1 MSVNSPHASP
11 SPVAHPDGFS
21 LVKGLQPLPPGFAR
35 AVVALGNFDGLH
47 RGHRA
52 VIGEAQRLAAALGLP
67 AGLLSFEP
75 HPRSFFK
82 PDAPLFRLTPAPLK
96 AALACAMGLQGLVEL
111 PFNHALA
118 GTSAHDFI
126 EEMLVRCLGIG
137 GIVIGHDFHFGK
149 GRAGSPEMIAE
160 MGARLGVPVSVVAAL
175 KEGEAPVS
183 SSQIR
188 DCLVQ
193 GDVEAAAH
201 LLGYRWLVRGEVVHG
216 DKRGRL
222 LGFPTANMILGK
234 DCALK
239 HGIYAV
245 RLAVDGVVHD
255 GVASFGRRPT
265 FDDGAPRL
273 ETFVFDF
280 DGDLYGKQVDVE
292 FCGFLR
298 GEAKFESVEALIV
311 QMDADCARARIVL
324 SEQGQGLSV
333 LADVCRHSPLY

>member
-1 MSVNSPHASP
+1 MSVHSPAATSRSVP
-11 SPVAHPDGFS
+11 NPDGFC
-21 LVKGLQPLPPGFAR
+21 LVQGLHPLPQGFGR

-52 VIGEAQRLAAALGLP
+52 VIREAQRLASSLGLP

-96 AALACAMGLQGLVEL
+96 AALACAMGLQGVVEL

-126 EEMLVRCLGIG
+126 EEMLVNRLGIG

-149 GRAGSPEMIAE
+149 GREGSPEMIAE
-160 MGARLGVPVSVVAAL
+160 MGARLGIPVSVVAAL
-175 KEGEAPVS
+175 KEGGAPVS

-188 DCLVQ
+188 DCLIE
-193 GDVEAAAH
+193 GDVMAAAH
-201 LLGYRWLVRGEVVHG
+201 LLGYRWLVRSEVVHG

-222 LGFPTANMILGK
+222 LGFPTANMVLGT
-234 DCALK
+234 DCALR

-280 DGDLYGKQVDVE
+280 DGDLYGKQADVE

-298 GEAKFESVEALIV
+298 GEAKFDSVDALIA
-311 QMDADCARARIVL
+311 QMDADCARARSVL
-324 SEQGQGLSV
+324 SLGEGESV
-333 LADVCRHSPLY
+333 LADLCRY

>member
-1 MSVNSPHASP
+1 MSVHSPAATSR
-11 SPVAHPDGFS
+11 SVANPDGFC
-21 LVKGLQPLPPGFAR
+21 LVQGLHPLPQGFGR
-35 AVVALGNFDGLH
+35 AIVALGNFDGLH

-52 VIGEAQRLAAALGLP
+52 VISEAQRLASSLGLP

-96 AALACAMGLQGLVEL
+96 AALACAMGLQGVVEL

-126 EEMLVRCLGIG
+126 EEMLVNRLGIG

-149 GRAGSPEMIAE
+149 GREGSPEMIAE
-160 MGARLGVPVSVVAAL
+160 MGARLGIPVSVVAAL

-188 DCLVQ
+188 DCLVE
-193 GDVEAAAH
+193 GDVMAAAH
-201 LLGYRWLVRGEVVHG
+201 LLGYRWLVRSEVVHG

-222 LGFPTANMILGK
+222 LGFPTANMVLGT
-234 DCALK
+234 DCALR

-280 DGDLYGKQVDVE
+280 DGDLYGKQADVE

-298 GEAKFESVEALIV
+298 GEAKFDSVDALIA
-311 QMDADCARARIVL
+311 QMDADCARARSVL
-324 SEQGQGLSV
+324 SLGEGESV
-333 LADVCRHSPLY
+333 LADLCRY

>member
-1 MSVNSPHASP
+1 MSVDSPALRALSVSDP
-11 SPVAHPDGFS
+11 QGFC
-21 LVKGLQPLPPGFAR
+21 LVQGLQPLPHGFAR

-52 VIGEAQRLAAALGLP
+52 VIGEAQRLAASLGLP

-96 AALACAMGLQGLVEL
+96 AALACGMGLQGLIEL

-126 EEMLVRCLGIG
+126 EEMLIGQLGIG

-149 GRAGSPEMIAE
+149 GRQGSPEMIAE
-160 MGARLGVPVSVVAAL
+160 MGARLGIPVSVVAAL
-175 KEGEAPVS
+175 KEGEEPVS

-188 DCLVQ
+188 ECLVQ
-193 GDVEAAAH
+193 GDVAAAAH

-222 LGFPTANMILGK
+222 LGFPTANMVPGK

-239 HGIYAV
+239 YGIYAV
-245 RLAVDGVVHD
+245 RMAVDGVVHD

-280 DGDLYGKQVDVE
+280 DGDLYGKTVDVE

-298 GEAKFESVEALIV
+298 GEAKFDSVEALIV
-311 QMDADCARARIVL
+311 QMDADCARARAML
-324 SEQGQGLSV
+324 ADQSEALSV
-333 LADVCRHSPLY
+333 LDDLCRY